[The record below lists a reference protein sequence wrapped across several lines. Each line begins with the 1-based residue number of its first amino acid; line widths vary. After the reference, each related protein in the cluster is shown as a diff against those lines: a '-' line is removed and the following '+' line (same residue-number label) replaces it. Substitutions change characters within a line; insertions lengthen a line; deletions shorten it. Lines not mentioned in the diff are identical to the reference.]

1 MATVK
6 DDRSIGQLLSD
17 LATETTVLVRKEIEL
32 AKAEISEKVSNVG
45 IGVAALAAGGL
56 VFFAG
61 FLVLLDA
68 AVYGLGRLLN
78 TIGFPAVEALI
89 VAIGTMVVGIIILMV
104 GRNYLKAENLTPSRT
119 AESLRRDKDMV
130 KEHVQ

>member
-17 LATETTVLVRKEIEL
+17 LAGETTSLVRKEIEL
-32 AKAEISEKVSNVG
+32 AKTELSEKLTQLG
-45 IGVAALAAGGL
+45 IGVVALAAGGL

-68 AVYGLGRLLN
+68 AVYGLGRLLDN
-78 TIGFPAVEALI
+78 YGLPALEALI
-89 VAIGTMVVGIIILMV
+89 VAVATMVVGVIMLMI
-104 GRNYLKAENLTPSRT
+104 GRNLMKAENLTPSRT
-119 AESLRRDKDMV
+119 TESLRRDKDMV

>member
-17 LATETTVLVRKEIEL
+17 LANETTILVRKEIEL
-32 AKAEISEKVSNVG
+32 AKAEISEKVSQVG
-45 IGVAALAAGGL
+45 IGVAALAAGGV

-68 AVYGLGRLLN
+68 AVYGLGRLLD
-78 TIGFPAVEALI
+78 TYGFPALEALI
-89 VAIGTMVVGIIILMV
+89 VAIGTMVVGIIMLMV
-104 GRNYLKAENLTPSRT
+104 GRNYLKPENLTPSRT
-119 AESLRRDKDMV
+119 AQSLRRDKDMV